1 MHDIKLC
8 YVTENGLKCGVN
20 GGFLRNI
27 HSDEKFIGTPPK
39 EVLYLDVG
47 IAKNVFALKSQPFLA

>member
-1 MHDIKLC
+1 MKMPSTVFSTVFPLT
-8 YVTENGLKCGVN
+8 V
-20 GGFLRNI
+20 FLRYI

-47 IAKNVFALKSQPFLA
+47 IANTLL